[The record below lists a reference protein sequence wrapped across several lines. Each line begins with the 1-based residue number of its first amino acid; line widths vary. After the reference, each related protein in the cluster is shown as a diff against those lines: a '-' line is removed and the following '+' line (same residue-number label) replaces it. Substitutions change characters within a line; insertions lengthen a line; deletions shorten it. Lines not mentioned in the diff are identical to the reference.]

1 MDDIWSWDVD
11 VSFAVSCLRPSAD
24 RNRIPCRRFLNDCV
38 PVAQFRTMVHLL
50 DANTRWLQRVRTVT
64 QGEIQEGEI
73 DSLAPVEV
81 ELDGTRVRLIGP
93 Y

>member
-1 MDDIWSWDVD
+1 M
-11 VSFAVSCLRPSAD
+11 SFPVPCLRPSAD
-24 RNRIPCRRFLNDCV
+24 RNRIPRRRFLDDCV

-50 DANTRWLQRVRTVT
+50 DANTRRLQRVRTVA
-64 QGEIQEGEI
+64 QGEIQQGEV

-81 ELDGTRVRLIGP
+81 ELDGTRVRFIGP